1 MSRPDQIIVPDG
13 VCSASDRFKG
23 VCPEQYANWFRVENA
38 VEQDAE
44 TVDIVIDGL
53 IVDPFMAEV
62 LGIGVSSVQVVDEI
76 MALRGRPL
84 TVWINSEGGLI
95 QAGLGIYNQLLMH
108 DAPVTTI
115 VYGFAMSIASVIAMA
130 GDTRIMAPASA
141 LFIHEA
147 SGPLDGTAADHRHE
161 AEILDQLSEQIAAV
175 YASRG
180 DSRRSW
186 RALMQAGSG
195 ASQGTLIPAAEAV
208 RLRLA
213 DRIDAKIT
221 RQPSNVVDLA
231 RYTAGIDLTGR
242 QNVADPAEI
251 LESAEETAPLEE
263 QRPTIRD
270 AEKALRDGGFSDREA
285 KAILADGYRSLDARD
300 EHEEEAEDVPGT
312 DTEPKI
318 DSELA
323 ESMAAAWS
331 ILQRRGVSP
340 VAPV

>member
-1 MSRPDQIIVPDG
+1 MNRPDQIIVPDG

-23 VCPEQYANWFRVENA
+23 VCPERYANWFRVENA
-38 VEQDAE
+38 VEMDAE
-44 TVDIVIDGL
+44 AVDIVIDGL

-62 LGIGVSSVQVVDEI
+62 LGIGVSSAQVVDEI

-130 GDTRIMAPASA
+130 GDTRIMAPASG

-147 SGPLDGTAADHRHE
+147 SGPLDGTASDHRQE
-161 AEILDQLSEQIAAV
+161 AAILDQLSDQIASV

-195 ASQGTLIPAAEAV
+195 SAQGTLIPAAEAV

-213 DRIDAKIT
+213 DRIDSKIT

-231 RYTAGIDLTGR
+231 RYTTGMDLDGR
-242 QNVADPAEI
+242 QNAADPAAI
-251 LESAEETAPLEE
+251 LEAPEGETPEDE

-285 KAILADGYRSLDARD
+285 KAILAEGYRSLAARD
-300 EHEEEAEDVPGT
+300 EQDEESDEVPGT
-312 DTEPKI
+312 DTVSEI

-323 ESMAAAWS
+323 ESMAMAWS
-331 ILQRRGVSP
+331 VLQRRGVSL
-340 VAPV
+340 VQGG